1 MAFSLNKVMLLGSLG
16 RDAETR
22 FTTGNVSVTNFSIAT
37 EHSYKKNDEWV
48 RETTWHNITGFNLS
62 DWLRERLVKG
72 AKVFLEGRLQ
82 KRDYT
87 DKDGVKRYSVDI
99 MVDPSTVIVLGEG
112 SGTGSGLTQE
122 AHQEKVKMADNGDD
136 DLPF

>member
-22 FTTGNVSVTNFSIAT
+22 FTTGNISVTNFSIAT

-48 RETTWHNITGFNLS
+48 KETTWHNITGFNLS

-99 MVDPSTVIVLGEG
+99 MLDPSTVIVLDSKGGGDAPSYSDVKEAQG
-112 SGTGSGLTQE
+112 STGDG
-122 AHQEKVKMADNGDD
+122 D